1 MKCMKKS
8 ICILGFLLFA
18 ETMMAWMNT
27 SHSNPAIVQE
37 DPQEISAVVSCAPVV
52 NEKIRAN
59 KSGKFISVLPGWG
72 NHFYKISTGN
82 DSAQLYFNQGL
93 TMYYSYHSKEALAS
107 FREAAR
113 FDSACAILYW
123 AQALAMGPTYN
134 YGHGYMM
141 SEEVPGV
148 LQRMNEYR
156 EQASE
161 KEQDLIRAMNT
172 RYNMNDRK
180 DEQRKQR
187 NVDYAQAMQPLAV
200 KYTNDPDVQAL
211 YIDAQM
217 LVHPWDFW
225 NNDGVPKP
233 WTPELVQRCEAVL
246 RQNAQHPAGLHYY
259 IHLTEASRNPEV
271 ALPNADSLCKLF
283 PGVAH
288 MVHMSSHEYERIGYF
303 EKGVQVNEAA
313 DKSLGQYALLENELN
328 LMKHSNH
335 YYAVGA
341 YCALSG
347 AMYSTA
353 IQRAELLR
361 RNVNPSAGNTY
372 DQYLYMFP
380 TLAMVRTGKW
390 QDILQDS
397 TFIDTGWSYAGLLND
412 FAKGMAYAKN
422 RDYVQATK
430 CLEQLRQKQKDSNL
444 KERFVPHMSSPYE
457 CSVVAEHVLLA
468 NIKFSQGKYN
478 DALKAIRKA
487 IAAEDRLI
495 YTEPKL
501 WMLPARQYLGA
512 FLLQMGQP
520 EEAEKTYREDL
531 IWNPGNGWSLSGLY
545 HSLEAQHKAQ
555 EAKEIKARYLYSFSA
570 ADLMPVVSAY

>member
-1 MKCMKKS
+1 MKKS
-8 ICILGFLLFA
+8 IYIVCFLLFVQVI
-18 ETMMAWMNT
+18 TAWVDADF
-27 SHSNPAIVQE
+27 HAISPNNVLE
-37 DPQEISAVVSCAPVV
+37 NRSVVSCAPVTDRV
-52 NEKIRAN
+52 ISINS
-59 KSGKFISVLPGWG
+59 SGKFISVLPGWG
-72 NHFYKISTGN
+72 DHFYKISTTN

-93 TMYYSYHSKEALAS
+93 TMYYSYHAKEALAS
-107 FREAAR
+107 FKEAAR

-134 YGHGYMM
+134 YGHGYTM
-141 SEEVPGV
+141 SGELPAV
-148 LQRMNEYR
+148 LQQMNEYK
-156 EQASE
+156 EHASV
-161 KEQDLIRAMNT
+161 KERDLIGAMNA
-172 RYNMNDRK
+172 RYDAG
-180 DEQRKQR
+180 DIADTQRKQL
-187 NVDYAQAMQPLAV
+187 NVDYTHAMQPLAV
-200 KYTNDPDVQAL
+200 KYANDPDIQAL

-225 NNDGVPKP
+225 NNDGTPKE
-233 WTPELVQRCEAVL
+233 WTPGLVQRCESVL

-259 IHLTEASRNPEV
+259 IHLTEASRNPEA
-271 ALPNADSLCKLF
+271 ALPNADSLRKLF
-283 PGVAH
+283 PGIAH

-303 EKGVQVNEAA
+303 EKGVLVNEEAG
-313 DKSLGQYALLENELN
+313 KSLEQYASLEKELN

-347 AMYSTA
+347 AMYNTA
-353 IQRAELLR
+353 IQKAMLLR

-380 TLAMVRTGKW
+380 TLAMVRMGQW

-397 TFIDTGWSYAGLLND
+397 IAINTDWSYAGLLND
-412 FAKGMAYAKN
+412 FAKGMAYAKKGN
-422 RDYVQATK
+422 YVQAAK
-430 CLEQLRQKQKDSNL
+430 YLERLRQKQKDSHL

-457 CSVVAEHVLLA
+457 CTVIAAYILLA
-468 NIKFSQGKYN
+468 NNAFSQGKYKA
-478 DALKAIRKA
+478 ALNAIRQA
-487 IAAEDRLI
+487 IVAEDKLI

-520 EEAEKTYREDL
+520 VEAEKIYREDL
-531 IWNPGNGWSLSGLY
+531 MWNPGNGWSLLGLY
-545 HSLEAQHKAQ
+545 QSLEAQHKVQ

-570 ADLMPVVSAY
+570 TDALPVVSAY